1 MEIRITGQPKEI
13 ADLVSAVADKKDKN
27 VIDKII
33 SGINQV
39 IGDIPTGQGVRV
51 TALEREPVAPPP
63 AK

>member
-13 ADLVSAVADKKDKN
+13 ADLVSSVSDKKDKN

-39 IGDIPTGQGVRV
+39 IGDVPTGQGVRV
-51 TALEREPVAPPP
+51 TASEREPVAPPP